1 MTDIYFRN
9 NINPV
14 GKIAEKTV
22 CKSVT
27 WHCILSAELTK
38 NALFQTVFFW
48 RFCPLGSWKVEI
60 LHAWYLYTYYNSD
73 SILQYFELF
82 YMCWMWL

>member
-1 MTDIYFRN
+1 MALNFECR
-9 NINPV
+9 IN
-14 GKIAEKTV
+14 EKRT
-22 CKSVT
+22 
-27 WHCILSAELTK
+27 LSDC
-38 NALFQTVFFW
+38 FFW

>member
-38 NALFQTVFFW
+38 NALFQTVFFGDFARW
-48 RFCPLGSWKVEI
+48 EVGRLRYFMPDICIHIITVTVF
-60 LHAWYLYTYYNSD
+60 Y
-73 SILQYFELF
+73 SILNYFTCAE
-82 YMCWMWL
+82 CD